1 MPSSLDYR
9 ERSTFGLTASDRS
22 VAAMVLVIKAAVL
35 IYGAL
40 SFQIINDERV
50 RTLTQLLSIWNRWDG
65 PQYLLIAQHG
75 YAASGDQRLALA
87 FFPLYPWLIR
97 LLTIVVRDAV
107 LSAFLI
113 STAASVVAGVALAR
127 LFAIDYVPPHLARR
141 AAWFLFIFPTSYF
154 LHIDYSESLFLALVL
169 TCFVAARRERWF
181 QAGLLGAFAAL
192 ARPNGILLLPALGAD
207 TLWELWETHRF
218 NWRWLWLGLVLMGFA
233 VYLWINYRI
242 TGDPLVFLN
251 VQRAAL
257 VAHFGD
263 AMERH
268 PGQFRRCPR
277 LETLPGRNDRNP
289 GAVLPRGRPGR
300 HDRRGRFAA
309 SVVRGMDGA
318 RLAAVRE
325 PIVGHQRA
333 SLHADDVPDVSFDR
347 DAGSQASL
355 EYGDYRMVAAV
366 AGAVHERVRPR
377 PLDVLSEPCGWVKS
391 RSVASAR
398 RRGYF

>member
-127 LFAIDYVPPHLARR
+127 LFAIDYSPHLARR

-169 TCFVAARRERWF
+169 TSFVAARRERWF

-233 VYLWINYRI
+233 IYLWINYRI

-251 VQRAAL
+251 VQREHWSHTLVTPWSGIQVNFDVARDWKPAQAAMIGTQVL
-257 VAHFGD
+257 FYLAVGLAGTI
-263 AMERH
+263 AA
-268 PGQFRRCPR
+268 
-277 LETLPGRNDRNP
+277 
-289 GAVLPRGRPGR
+289 AVLLRPSYAVWMALNWLQFASQSWDISAPRYTLTMFPMFLLIAMLARKR
-300 HDRRGRFAA
+300 HWNTAITVW
-309 SVVRGMDGA
+309 SLLW
-318 RLAAVRE
+318 LALFTSEFVH
-325 PIVGHQRA
+325 GHWT
-333 SLHADDVPDVSFDR
+333 F
-347 DAGSQASL
+347 
-355 EYGDYRMVAAV
+355 
-366 AGAVHERVRPR
+366 
-377 PLDVLSEPCGWVKS
+377 
-391 RSVASAR
+391 
-398 RRGYF
+398 